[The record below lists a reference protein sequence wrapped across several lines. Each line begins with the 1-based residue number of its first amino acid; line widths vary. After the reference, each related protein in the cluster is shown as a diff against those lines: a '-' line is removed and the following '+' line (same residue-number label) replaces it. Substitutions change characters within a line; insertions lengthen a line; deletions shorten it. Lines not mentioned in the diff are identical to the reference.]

1 MRRVPNRAGAAAGAL
16 AVLIAGGC
24 ATVPSAG
31 PIAQSDRGGD
41 SPAASDSYVRMLPAG
56 PQPGVSEDGLVQGFL
71 KDMASFEDNHAAA
84 RRFLLPDR
92 RSSWSPDDSAL
103 VYESMDTVSLD
114 VEPGTDENTATVRMR
129 TPEAAVIDP
138 DGHYVAGD
146 GGDLIDV
153 SFRLERDGEGEWR
166 IADLPDRL
174 VLARAD
180 VERVY
185 RPLNMYFFNRDRRT
199 LVPDP
204 VFIPVTS
211 DDVATR
217 LAKKVVAGPTRWL
230 SPAVDSAFPE
240 QARAD
245 VAFDGG
251 RVTVELGGRTPSAE
265 DREAMEAQLGW
276 TLKQLPEVQEVVLR
290 AGGEES
296 RVPEDEEE
304 SLQGATEEWA
314 SVDPSGVGGGGL
326 KAYFVRE
333 GRLWSMEGEQDGGRP
348 EVAAV
353 PGAPG
358 QGGEALG
365 GYAVSLDEQ
374 HFAAVDGENDRVVLA
389 DAGDGSFR
397 PVLDGEGFSALS
409 WDSYGNLWAVEQLGP
424 EPADDGGED
433 GADEDGDAE
442 DSEDAEESGGDE
454 ESGGGGSEGEESP
467 STRVWMLRG
476 GTDPVEVE
484 VPGLTDRAVSQL
496 RLSRDGTRAAVIT
509 EDGGAGG
516 RLWVGRVSADEDGGV
531 RLGGFMGL
539 ARDVGE
545 VVDAA
550 WRGADQLAVL
560 GTQRDGAVRGYL
572 VPLDGGTAPSS
583 VGPLSGARTIA
594 AAPELPLLAGA
605 DDDQLWLTADR
616 VSWQRATEGSDPVF
630 PG

>member
-1 MRRVPNRAGAAAGAL
+1 MRRVANRAGAAAGAL

-31 PIAQSDRGGD
+31 PITQSDRGGD

-92 RSSWSPDDSAL
+92 RASWSPDDSAL

-114 VEPGTDENTATVRMR
+114 VEPGTDENSATVRMR

-174 VLARAD
+174 ILARAD

-185 RPLNMYFFNRDRRT
+185 RPLNMYFFNRDRGT

-204 VFIPVTS
+204 VFLPVTS

-251 RVTVELGGRTPSAE
+251 RVTVELGGRAPSAE

-290 AGGEES
+290 AGGQES
-296 RVPEDEEE
+296 RVPGDAEET
-304 SLQGATEEWA
+304 LQGATAEWA
-314 SVDPSGVGGGGL
+314 EVDPSGVGGGL

-333 GRLWSMEGEQDGGRP
+333 GRLWSMEGEQDGRRP
-348 EVAAV
+348 EVAPV

-365 GYAVSLDEQ
+365 GYAVSLDER
-374 HFAAVDGENDRVVLA
+374 HFAAVDGEDGRVVLA
-389 DAGDGSFR
+389 DAGDGAFR
-397 PVLDGEGFSALS
+397 PVLDGEDFSALS
-409 WDSYGNLWAVEQLGP
+409 WDGYGNLWAVEQPAP
-424 EPADDGGED
+424 EPADEGSEDGG
-433 GADEDGDAE
+433 DEDAGDAE
-442 DSEDAEESGGDE
+442 DSGGGEDPGAEEAE
-454 ESGGGGSEGEESP
+454 EDGESP

-484 VPGLTDRAVSQL
+484 APGLTDRTVTQL

-509 EDGGAGG
+509 EDGDAGG
-516 RLWVGRVSADEDGGV
+516 RLWVGRVSVDGDGGV

-545 VVDAA
+545 TVDAA

-560 GTQRDGAVRGYL
+560 GAQRDGAVRGYL

-594 AAPELPLLAGA
+594 AAPDRPLLAGA
-605 DDDQLWLTADR
+605 DDDQLWLTVDR

>member
-1 MRRVPNRAGAAAGAL
+1 MRRAQARTGAAAGAL

-31 PIAQSDRGGD
+31 PIAQSDRGGE

-56 PQPGVSEDGLVQGFL
+56 PQPGVSEVGLVEGFL
-71 KDMASFEDNHAAA
+71 KDMASFEDNHAAP

-92 RSSWSPDDSAL
+92 RASWSPDDSAL
-103 VYESMDTVSLD
+103 VYESMDSVSLD
-114 VEPGTDENTATVRMR
+114 VEPGADEDTATVRMR
-129 TPEAAVIDP
+129 TPEAASIGS

-146 GGDLIDV
+146 GGEIIDV
-153 SFRLERDGEGEWR
+153 DFELSRDADGEWR

-174 VLARAD
+174 ILARGD

-185 RPLNMYFFNRDRRT
+185 RPLNLYFFNRDRST

-204 VFIPVTS
+204 VFLPVTS

-217 LAKKVVAGPTRWL
+217 LAKKAVAGPTRWL

-240 QARAD
+240 QATAD

-251 RVTVELGGRTPSAE
+251 RVTVELGGRTPSAS
-265 DREAMEAQLGW
+265 DRADMEAQLAW

-296 RVPEDEEE
+296 RIPGDEEE
-304 SLQGATEEWA
+304 SLQGGTEQWGD
-314 SVDPSGVGGGGL
+314 VNPSGVDRSL
-326 KAYFVRE
+326 NAYFVRE
-333 GRLWSMEGEQDGGRP
+333 GRLWSMKGEEDGATP

-358 QGGEALG
+358 RAGRGLN
-365 GYAVSLDEQ
+365 GYAVSLDQ
-374 HFAAVDGENDRVVLA
+374 KHFAAVDAENDRVMLA
-389 DAGDGSFR
+389 DSGDDAFR
-397 PVLDGEGFSALS
+397 PVLEGGEFSALS
-409 WDSYGNLWAVEQLGP
+409 WDGYGNLWAVERTPGGSEEDAGDGDEDAEQDGGSDGGS
-424 EPADDGGED
+424 DDGGED
-433 GADEDGDAE
+433 EPE
-442 DSEDAEESGGDE
+442 
-454 ESGGGGSEGEESP
+454 P
-467 STRVWMLRG
+467 STRVWMLRE
-476 GTDPVEVE
+476 GTDPVEVT
-484 VPGLTDRAVSQL
+484 VPGLNDRRVTQL

-509 EDGGAGG
+509 EEGDAGG
-516 RLWVGRVSADEDGGV
+516 RLWVGRVSVGADGDV
-531 RLGGFMGL
+531 RLGGFMAL

-545 VVDAA
+545 VVDVA
-550 WRGADQLAVL
+550 WRGGDQLAVL

-594 AAPELPLLAGA
+594 AAPDLPLLAGA

-616 VSWQRATEGSDPVF
+616 VMWQRATEGTDPVF